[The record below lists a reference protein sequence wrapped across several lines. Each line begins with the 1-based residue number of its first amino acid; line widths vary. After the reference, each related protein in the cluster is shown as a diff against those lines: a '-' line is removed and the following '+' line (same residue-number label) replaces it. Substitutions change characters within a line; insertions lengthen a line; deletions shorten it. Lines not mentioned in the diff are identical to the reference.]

1 MRVLWKLVT
10 STVRMPA
17 HLLDDER
24 ATAESTA
31 QEEVQEQFQE
41 QVQEHVQGHVQEHVQ
56 EQAGAAVAR
65 LAALSVAPGPADHA
79 PGADDNR
86 ARVQAGATERPASS
100 RTQQADVADP

>member
-17 HLLDDER
+17 HRLDDER

-31 QEEVQEQFQE
+31 QEKVQE
-41 QVQEHVQGHVQEHVQ
+41 QVQEQVQEHVQEHVQ

>member
-31 QEEVQEQFQE
+31 QEKVQE
-41 QVQEHVQGHVQEHVQ
+41 QVQEQVQEHVQEHVQ

-100 RTQQADVADP
+100 RAQQADVADP

>member
-1 MRVLWKLVT
+1 MRVLWKLVMG
-10 STVRMPA
+10 TVRMPA
-17 HLLDDER
+17 HVLDDER

-31 QEEVQEQFQE
+31 QEEVQEQVQE
-41 QVQEHVQGHVQEHVQ
+41 QVQEHVQ

-100 RTQQADVADP
+100 RAQQADVADP